1 MRFQRM
7 RMTIRGDRNGQD
19 MAAFAA
25 GFGASAAT
33 GISLGSSRGSLLGGL
48 LLLIGP

>member
-1 MRFQRM
+1 MA
-7 RMTIRGDRNGQD
+7 IRGDQRGQD

-25 GFGASAAT
+25 GLDVPAAAA
-33 GISLGSSRGSLLGGL
+33 ISLGSSSLAILLGGL

>member
-1 MRFQRM
+1 MIRFRGCE
-7 RMTIRGDRNGQD
+7 MTIRGDQRGQD

-25 GFGASAAT
+25 GLGVPAAA
-33 GISLGSSRGSLLGGL
+33 ISLGSSSLALIGG

>member
-1 MRFQRM
+1 
-7 RMTIRGDRNGQD
+7 MTIRGDQRGQD

-25 GFGASAAT
+25 GLDVPAAAA
-33 GISLGSSRGSLLGGL
+33 ISMGSSSLAMSNAILGGL

>member
-1 MRFQRM
+1 
-7 RMTIRGDRNGQD
+7 MTIRGDQRGQD

-25 GFGASAAT
+25 GLGVPAAASV
-33 GISLGSSRGSLLGGL
+33 SLGSSRAMNDAILGGL

>member
-1 MRFQRM
+1 
-7 RMTIRGDRNGQD
+7 MTNRGDQRGQD

-25 GFGASAAT
+25 GLDVPAAAT
-33 GISLGSSRGSLLGGL
+33 VSLGSSRALLGGL